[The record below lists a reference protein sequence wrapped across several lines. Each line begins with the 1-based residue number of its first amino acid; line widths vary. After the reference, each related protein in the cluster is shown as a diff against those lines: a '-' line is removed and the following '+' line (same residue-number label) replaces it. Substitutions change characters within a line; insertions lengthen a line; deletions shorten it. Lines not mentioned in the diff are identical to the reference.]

1 MAGELPMM
9 IEELAFQGAIAI
21 YRFLPAYL
29 ANASAMAFGGGRTID
44 GGRLF
49 IDGKPIFGSHKTV
62 RGAIAGAIVG
72 SIVGLAQGEAVLG
85 ILMGLGAIFGDLAG
99 AFLKRR
105 LSLAPGAPL
114 PVMDQFDFLF
124 AAYLLSSSSLQLPP
138 SSILLAFI
146 CTPAVHAVSNYFS
159 FLLGMKEVP
168 W

>member
-1 MAGELPMM
+1 MAGKRPML
-9 IEELAFQGAIAI
+9 IEELILQGAVAI

-49 IDGKPIFGSHKTV
+49 VDGKPIFGSHKTV
-62 RGAIAGAIVG
+62 RGAMAGVIAG
-72 SIVGLAQGEAVLG
+72 SMVGLAQGDVVLG
-85 ILMGLGAIFGDLAG
+85 ILMGLGAIIGDLAG

-124 AAYLLSSSSLQLPP
+124 AAYLFSSYSLQLPP
-138 SSILLAFI
+138 SSILLVFI

-159 FLLGMKEVP
+159 CLLGIKEVP